1 MLLWFRENLERMG
14 MSLHKDQEE
23 VRSYHLKPSGWDAG
37 AGVVTLSKAQ
47 KYDLY
52 YDNVWDKSRAQLY
65 EELATLAAGSGAD
78 RAAVA
83 AKLARVEVEGQHNTG
98 NATTNTLKL
107 YTKWTRSRGLHV
119 TPTVLVNGIV
129 DDSVSSGWSL
139 EQWTEYLDKLLE

>member
-1 MLLWFRENLERMG
+1 MQ
-14 MSLHKDQEE
+14 D
-23 VRSYHLKPSGWDAG
+23 
-37 AGVVTLSKAQ
+37 
-47 KYDLY
+47 
-52 YDNVWDKSRAQLY
+52 DNVWDKSRAQLY